1 MNEARARRAGRGEQR
16 VEMGDVVS
24 DAGKHRRDD
33 ESGVDAGIHQLPQ
46 CAEPRGGDGRARLE
60 RARQARVGRDQ
71 RQMNLEL
78 VALLQ
83 PDQEV
88 AVAGDQ
94 RTFGDDAERES
105 FAAGQSLQHR
115 PRDAEPALGGL
126 IGIGRRPDDDA
137 CAERDALEIGVECP
151 DDLFLDEDP
160 PLERLP
166 PMRAAVIGELGV
178 GQLAGVVRALDDVAM
193 RVARVAVTA
202 TELAA
207 DVWIQRPVVHARR
220 AGRVQHPLGGQR
232 NEPGAA
238 EALVENDGRMGRLAV
253 GR

>member
-1 MNEARARRAGRGEQR
+1 
-16 VEMGDVVS
+16 MGDVVG

-60 RARQARVGRDQ
+60 LARQARVGRDQ

-94 RTFGDDAERES
+94 RTLGDDAKRQS
-105 FAAGQSLQHR
+105 FAARKALQHR
-115 PRDAEPALGGL
+115 PRNAEPALGRL
-126 IGIGRRPDDDA
+126 IGIGCRPDDDGF
-137 CAERDALEIGVECP
+137 AERDALEI
-151 DDLFLDEDP
+151 DLERTDYVFLDEDP
-160 PLERLP
+160 LLERLP
-166 PMRAAVIGELGV
+166 TVCPAVIRELGV
-178 GQLAGVVRALDDVAM
+178 GQLAGVVCALDDVAM

-207 DVWIQRPVVHARR
+207 DVWIQRPVIHPRCGGWVE
-220 AGRVQHPLGGQR
+220 HPLGRQR

-238 EALVENDGRMGRLAV
+238 EALVENDGRRA
-253 GR
+253 